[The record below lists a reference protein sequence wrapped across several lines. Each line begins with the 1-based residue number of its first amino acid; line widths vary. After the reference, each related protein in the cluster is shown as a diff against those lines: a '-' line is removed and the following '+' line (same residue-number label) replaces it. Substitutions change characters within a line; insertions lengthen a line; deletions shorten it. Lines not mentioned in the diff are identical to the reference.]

1 MKIGGI
7 CAVVA
12 TAAIAFFCL
21 FAGLHCMMQVHDGDN
36 GDDEDGDD
44 GGLSS
49 VLNWPEKRQVVS
61 DIPHYNQTWPSQLM
75 PWC

>member
-21 FAGLHCMMQVHDGDN
+21 FAGLHCMMQVHDGDD
-36 GDDEDGDD
+36 GEDV
-44 GGLSS
+44 GLSS
-49 VLNWPEKRQVVS
+49 ALNWLEKRQVGS
-61 DIPHYNQTWPSQLM
+61 DNPNYNQFWPS
-75 PWC
+75 